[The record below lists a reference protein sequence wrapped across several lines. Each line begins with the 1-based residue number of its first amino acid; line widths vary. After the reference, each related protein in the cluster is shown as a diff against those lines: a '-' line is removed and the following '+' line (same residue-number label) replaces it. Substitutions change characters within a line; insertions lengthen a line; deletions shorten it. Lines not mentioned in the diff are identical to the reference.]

1 MAKVMV
7 SIPDALLARIDEVA
21 RIRGTSRSGLLQAAA
36 ERELSRRSPEEMR
49 AAIALAR
56 EAMRGAPKVDA
67 VAAIREERD
76 RR

>member
-7 SIPDALLARIDEVA
+7 SIPDRLLERIDEAA
-21 RIRGTSRSGLLQAAA
+21 RVRGTSRSGLLQVAA

-56 EAMRGAPKVDA
+56 AAMRGAPQVDA